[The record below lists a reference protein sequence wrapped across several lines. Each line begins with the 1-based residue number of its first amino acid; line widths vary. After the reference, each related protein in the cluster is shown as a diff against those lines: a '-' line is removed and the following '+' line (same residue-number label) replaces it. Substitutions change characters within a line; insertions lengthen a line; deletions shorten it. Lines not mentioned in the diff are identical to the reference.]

1 MENFEYYDLLLS
13 HFSLE
18 PTESQE
24 AVIEALADFLAEED
38 SDQKL
43 FLLKGYAGT
52 GKTTL
57 ISTLVKTLA
66 SCEVKTVLLAPTG
79 RAAKVMST
87 YSKKKAYTLHKCLYV
102 PEMLNGEL
110 SLSLRSNRA
119 KHTLFIVDEA
129 SMIGERNAF
138 GGSSLLSDL
147 IEFVYTGENCSLML
161 IGDTAQ
167 LPPIHTELSP
177 ALDEE
182 RLSFYYHKE
191 VTEMTLTE
199 VVRQGKKSGILY
211 NATQLRKRIAHFKK
225 GFQLQIAPFRDIVL
239 LQAGY
244 EIEEALTSAYQEYGR
259 EETTFIVRSNKR
271 AVEYNQQIRTVS
283 LGYEAPLCVGDLLM
297 VVKNNYLWLSPS
309 SQAGFIANGDII
321 EILEING
328 FEKRYGYHFAQVLVS
343 LIDYPSIE
351 PFETLL
357 LLDTLES
364 PTASLSFAEQNAL
377 YQAIIT
383 EYNQLSGYIP
393 PMNIKQNPYYNALQ
407 VKYSY
412 CVTCHKSQGGQWDIV
427 FIEKPFLPDGE
438 SIAYFRWLY
447 TALTRAKEKVYLVKF
462 PTEDIVS

>member
-110 SLSLRSNRA
+110 SLSLRNNRA

-147 IEFVYTGENCSLML
+147 IEFVYTGEQCSLML

-167 LPPIHTELSP
+167 LPPIHTDLSP

-199 VVRQGKKSGILY
+199 VVRQGRKSGILY

-225 GFQLQIAPFRDIVL
+225 DFQLQIAPFRDIVL

-271 AVEYNQQIRTVS
+271 AVEYNLR
-283 LGYEAPLCVGDLLM
+283 L
-297 VVKNNYLWLSPS
+297 
-309 SQAGFIANGDII
+309 
-321 EILEING
+321 
-328 FEKRYGYHFAQVLVS
+328 
-343 LIDYPSIE
+343 
-351 PFETLL
+351 
-357 LLDTLES
+357 
-364 PTASLSFAEQNAL
+364 
-377 YQAIIT
+377 
-383 EYNQLSGYIP
+383 
-393 PMNIKQNPYYNALQ
+393 
-407 VKYSY
+407 
-412 CVTCHKSQGGQWDIV
+412 
-427 FIEKPFLPDGE
+427 
-438 SIAYFRWLY
+438 
-447 TALTRAKEKVYLVKF
+447 
-462 PTEDIVS
+462 